1 MGEFIMNKD
10 MDKPIGSVFVS
21 KDEKERMNNMNCD
34 KPIATI
40 SPFRYMDKKESAETT
55 DDEYYDNSEDNE
67 YDSSFQEG
75 DFGSETL
82 ASENFQTPV
91 LKKTK

>member
-40 SPFRYMDKKESAETT
+40 SPFRYMNKKSQQKLLMMSTMII
-55 DDEYYDNSEDNE
+55 
-67 YDSSFQEG
+67 
-75 DFGSETL
+75 
-82 ASENFQTPV
+82 
-91 LKKTK
+91 LKTMNTIQVFKRVILVVKH